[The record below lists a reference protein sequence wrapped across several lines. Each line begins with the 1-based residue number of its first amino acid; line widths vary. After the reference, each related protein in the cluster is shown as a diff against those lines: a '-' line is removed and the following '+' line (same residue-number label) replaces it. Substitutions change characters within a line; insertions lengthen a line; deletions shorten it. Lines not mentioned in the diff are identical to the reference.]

1 MLTESF
7 GVYTLSYKITPI
19 KKANFPITTKA
30 VPILVYCLRSLD
42 VLLNDRFKSRQRST
56 VFNIIE

>member
-30 VPILVYCLRSLD
+30 VPILVY
-42 VLLNDRFKSRQRST
+42 
-56 VFNIIE
+56 